1 VVGNMG
7 VVPPEKGFL
16 EAILAL
22 CKEHGAVSIFD
33 EVMTG
38 SRVARGGMQERAG
51 LRPDLTCLGKIIG
64 GGMPLAAYG
73 GKRAI
78 MEKIAPLGPVYQAGT
93 LSGNPVAVSA
103 ALAQLALLDSA
114 VYEKLE
120 HLGARL
126 EKGLVLAA
134 KKNGVDVCVQRV
146 GSMITMFF
154 AVGPVKNF
162 GDAVKSDTK
171 RFGRWHGAMLS
182 RGQYWPPSQYEA
194 AFISATHDDALI
206 DATIAAADEA
216 LQAAIKE

>member
-1 VVGNMG
+1 MEPVVGNMG

-16 EAILAL
+16 EAIVAL

-33 EVMTG
+33 EVMTAAA
-38 SRVARGGMQERAG
+38 SRRGWRSAG
-51 LRPDLTCLGKIIG
+51 IRPDLTCAQKIIG

-78 MEKIAPLGPVYQAGT
+78 MENIRAARGRLSGGT

-120 HLGARL
+120 QPRVRASRRADLRREERRRRLRAARRL
-126 EKGLVLAA
+126 YDHDVLHRGPA
-134 KKNGVDVCVQRV
+134 K
-146 GSMITMFF
+146 S
-154 AVGPVKNF
+154 F

-182 RGQYWPPSQYEA
+182 WGQYWPPSQYEA
-194 AFISATHDDALI
+194 AFISATHTDAII

-216 LQAAIKE
+216 LAQSIKE